1 MSVKLEIINVVVIRS
16 FNIVDNIKMYYKAFI
31 ITNSKKNMINN
42 IYIYIY
48 IIKCRI
54 YVVINDSNKN
64 V

>member
-48 IIKCRI
+48 H
-54 YVVINDSNKN
+54 
-64 V
+64 